1 MNPFDFVTSINTS
14 KKNLMK
20 GTENDELA
28 EKTYSPWL
36 TNKSLSYFADT
47 IHAANMMNCNHQ
59 LDNKLQYSFL
69 INIIR
74 PSKRF
79 SKWVKKE
86 KDEDLEAIM
95 EHFGY
100 NRQKAKT
107 ALELLTPDQI
117 KTIKKKLDK
126 GGIKR

>member
-36 TNKSLSYFADT
+36 TNKALSYFADT
-47 IHAANMMNCNHQ
+47 IHAANMMNHNHH
-59 LDNKLQYSFL
+59 LDHKLQYSFL
-69 INIIR
+69 INIVR

>member
-20 GTENDELA
+20 GTENDKLA
-28 EKTYSPWL
+28 EETYSPWL
-36 TNKSLSYFADT
+36 TNKALSYFADT
-47 IHAANMMNCNHQ
+47 IHPANMMNCNHH

-69 INIIR
+69 INIVR

>member
-1 MNPFDFVTSINTS
+1 
-14 KKNLMK
+14 
-20 GTENDELA
+20 
-28 EKTYSPWL
+28 
-36 TNKSLSYFADT
+36 
-47 IHAANMMNCNHQ
+47 MMNCNHH
-59 LDNKLQYSFL
+59 LDHKLQYSFL

>member
-1 MNPFDFVTSINTS
+1 MKPFDFVNSINST

-20 GTENDELA
+20 GTENDALA

-36 TNKSLSYFADT
+36 TNRSLSYFADS
-47 IHAANMMNCNHQ
+47 IHAANMMNCNHS

-79 SKWVKKE
+79 AKWVKKE
-86 KDEDLEAIM
+86 KDEDLEAVA
-95 EHFGY
+95 EYYGY
-100 NRQKAKT
+100 NRRAAKA
-107 ALELLTPDQI
+107 ALDILSSEHI
-117 KTIKKKLDK
+117 KIIKKKIQK
-126 GGIKR
+126 GET